1 MRMPSDNLALSVA
14 LRQAGPIPLD
24 VNLDCRRGEL
34 LALIGPSG
42 SGKSTVLR
50 AIAGL
55 YRPQEGRVVAAGDTW
70 LDTGAGID
78 LAPQARSV
86 GLVFQDYALFPHL
99 SALDNV
105 RLAMLRLPEPERS
118 RRAAELLARVHLQGL
133 DTRRPDALSG
143 GQRQRVAIARALARD
158 PKVLLL
164 DEPFSA
170 VDRITRDALKEEL
183 AALHRS
189 LDIPMVLVTHDLDE
203 AQALA
208 DRICVLHGGTTLQ
221 IGTPDEVRLRPRNV
235 RVARLMGHTNL
246 IPTQVQDQ
254 GRIHFGAQ
262 TLAVASTNGAAIDE
276 RVTALIPPDAIS
288 LGGGTANAANAID
301 GKLTNVQSLGDLT
314 AVTLAFDGGELRFR
328 LPSREAAARRLQGGA
343 ALSVEVDPA
352 LTHLLRDD

>member
-1 MRMPSDNLALSVA
+1 MRMPSDNPALSVA

-24 VNLDCRRGEL
+24 VKLDCRRGEL

-55 YRPQEGRVVAAGDTW
+55 YRPLWGQVVATGETW
-70 LDTGAGID
+70 LDTDTGID
-78 LAPQARSV
+78 LPPQARSV

-118 RRAAELLARVHLQGL
+118 RRATELLARVHLQGL
-133 DTRRPDALSG
+133 DTRRPDELSG

-170 VDRITRDALKEEL
+170 VDRITRDALKDEL

-189 LDIPMVLVTHDLDE
+189 LDIPIVLVTHDLDE

-208 DRICVLHGGTTLQ
+208 DRICVLYGGTTLQ
-221 IGTPDEVRLRPRNV
+221 IGTPDEARLRPRNV
-235 RVARLMGHTNL
+235 RVARLMGQTNL
-246 IPTQVQDQ
+246 IPAQVQEHGHID
-254 GRIHFGAQ
+254 FGPQ
-262 TLAVASTNGAAIDE
+262 TLTVLSTNGAAIGE
-276 RVTALIPPDAIS
+276 GVTVLIPPDAIS
-288 LGGGTANAANAID
+288 LGGGTTNAANAVN
-301 GKLTNVQSLGDLT
+301 GRLTNVQPLGNLT
-314 AVTLAFDGGELRFR
+314 ALTLTFDAGELRFR
-328 LPSREAAARRLQGGA
+328 LPSREAVARHLQSGA

-352 LTHLLRDD
+352 LVHVLRED

>member
-1 MRMPSDNLALSVA
+1 MPSETPALSVV

-24 VNLDCRRGEL
+24 VKLDCRPGEL

-50 AIAGL
+50 SISGL
-55 YRPQEGRVVAAGDTW
+55 YRPQEGRVVVAGDTW
-70 LDTGAGID
+70 LATDAGID
-78 LAPQARSV
+78 LAPQARNV

-118 RRAAELLARVHLQGL
+118 CRATELLARVHLQGL
-133 DTRRPDALSG
+133 DARRPDALSG

-208 DRICVLHGGTTLQ
+208 DRICVLQGGTTLQ

-235 RVARLMGHTNL
+235 RVARLMGQTNL
-246 IPTQVQDQ
+246 LPARVLSANEI
-254 GRIHFGAQ
+254 RCGAQ
-262 TLAVASTNGAAIDE
+262 TFSVASTNGAMPGP
-276 RVTALIPPDAIS
+276 RVTAFVPSDAIS
-288 LGGGTANAANAID
+288 LAAGTTNGVNAVN
-301 GKLTNVQSLGDLT
+301 GKLTNLQPLGDLT
-314 AVTLAFDGGELRFR
+314 AITLAFDGGELRFR
-328 LPSREAAARRLQGGA
+328 LPSREAAGRHLQSGA
-343 ALSVEVDPA
+343 ALSVEVDPERI
-352 LTHLLRDD
+352 HVLRED

>member
-1 MRMPSDNLALSVA
+1 MPSEVAALSVA
-14 LRQAGPIPLD
+14 LRQTGPIPLD

-55 YRPQEGRVVAAGDTW
+55 YRPQEGHVVAAGETW
-70 LDTGAGID
+70 LDTDADID
-78 LAPQARSV
+78 RPPQARSV

-105 RLAMLRLPEPERS
+105 RLAMLRLPVPERS
-118 RRAAELLARVHLQGL
+118 RRATELLARVHLQGL

-208 DRICVLHGGTTLQ
+208 DRICVLQGGTTLQ

-235 RVARLMGHTNL
+235 RVARLMGHANL
-246 IPTQVQDQ
+246 IPAQVQDH
-254 GRIHFGAQ
+254 GRIDFGAQ
-262 TLAVASTNGAAIDE
+262 TLTVASTNGAGIGE
-276 RVTALIPPDAIS
+276 RVTVLIPPDAIS
-288 LGGGTANAANAID
+288 LGGGTANAVSAIN

-314 AVTLAFDGGELRFR
+314 AVTLAFDVGELRFR
-328 LPSREAAARRLQGGA
+328 LPSREAAARHLQSGA
-343 ALSVEVDPA
+343 AISVEVDPA
-352 LTHLLRDD
+352 LVHLLRDD